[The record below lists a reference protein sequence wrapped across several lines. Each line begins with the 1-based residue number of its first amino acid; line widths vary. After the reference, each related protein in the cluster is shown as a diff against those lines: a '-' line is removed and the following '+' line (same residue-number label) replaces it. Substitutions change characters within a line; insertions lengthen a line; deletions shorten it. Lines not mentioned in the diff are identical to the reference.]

1 MLYVWLLHIEIGGEQ
16 VTVILQGLNGR
27 LSSMVKNADSVKVE
41 GDKIHIALKGD
52 ADSLVK
58 GEVYDRAGY
67 CIKEVF
73 DD

>member
-1 MLYVWLLHIEIGGEQ
+1 M
-16 VTVILQGLNGR
+16 TVILQGLNGR
-27 LSSMVKNADSVKVE
+27 MTSVVKNAERVKVE
-41 GDKIHIALKGD
+41 GNKIHIALKGD